1 MKYFATLTIA
11 AVSLLAPC
19 VVVLAATEAKTIG
32 EHVCYGIAFA
42 ISTFFLFRM
51 QKIVLGMK

>member
-1 MKYFATLTIA
+1 MKYFITLTIA

-32 EHVCYGIAFA
+32 EHCCYGIAFA

-51 QKIVLGMK
+51 QEILLRMK